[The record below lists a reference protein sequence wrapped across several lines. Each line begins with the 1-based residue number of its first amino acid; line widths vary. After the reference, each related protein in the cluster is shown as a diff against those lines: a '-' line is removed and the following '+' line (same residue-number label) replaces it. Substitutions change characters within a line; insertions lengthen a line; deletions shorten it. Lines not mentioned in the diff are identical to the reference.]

1 MLLKRPFLHRAVIFV
16 TVLSGIVSACNHR
29 ETITAI
35 AYVDPLVGTAA
46 STTESAEKHSE
57 AGSELKGQTFPAV
70 GVPHG
75 MTQWT
80 PQTRASERKCIAPYY
95 YRDSLFQGF
104 RGSHWLSGSC
114 TQDYGSVTIMP
125 MTGALKVKAEERAS
139 LFHHANE
146 KASPDYYSVY
156 LDKYK
161 ITAEVSALSRAS
173 IMRFSSE
180 DSDAIQFIVEPN
192 SDEGEGYI
200 EIDPAKKEIV
210 GYNPAHRIYQ
220 GWGESAGFSGY
231 FVAVFDTDFEHY
243 GTWNGDSIQDKNIA
257 ATGAK
262 SSVGAYVAVRPGI
275 KEVHVK
281 IGTSFTS
288 IEGARKNLE
297 AAITGWDFDAVRNE
311 SASTWNKA
319 LTKVEVKGSEE
330 SKKLFYTAL
339 YHAELLPRVFN
350 DADGSYP
357 EFGGSGKIM
366 TATGYD
372 YYDDFSMW
380 DTYRAVHPLLTL
392 LEPQSSG
399 DMVKSLLTK
408 ADQGGWLPIF
418 PCWNN
423 YTAAMIG
430 DHAIAMIGDALMKD
444 IASDEMKRAYTI
456 MRKNAFEVNTDT
468 ASYKDGKGR
477 RALAS
482 YLQYGYIPLEDSVL
496 ESFHKR
502 EQVSRTLEYAYD
514 DFVLSQVARKLGKNE
529 DYKRLSQRAGNYKN
543 VIDPAIGYARGRY
556 ADGKWIESFDSN
568 AIRASYITEGSP
580 FQYTWY
586 VPQDIGGL
594 IAVLG
599 GKENFI
605 TKLDTFFDQR
615 YYWHGNEPGHQTVYL
630 YNHAGEPWKTQGRI
644 HQIVEE
650 EYSTGPGGLS
660 GNEDGGQ
667 MSAWLAF
674 NMIGIYPTCPGL
686 PYYDLGTPFFE
697 EVSIHTGTNTF
708 TLKATNFKE
717 GNKYIQSATLNGT
730 PFNRTYLLHDEIVK
744 GGTLIL
750 EMGSQPNKAWGS
762 DPVYIP

>member
-1 MLLKRPFLHRAVIFV
+1 
-16 TVLSGIVSACNHR
+16 
-29 ETITAI
+29 
-35 AYVDPLVGTAA
+35 
-46 STTESAEKHSE
+46 
-57 AGSELKGQTFPAV
+57 
-70 GVPHG
+70 
-75 MTQWT
+75 
-80 PQTRASERKCIAPYY
+80 
-95 YRDSLFQGF
+95 
-104 RGSHWLSGSC
+104 
-114 TQDYGSVTIMP
+114 
-125 MTGALKVKAEERAS
+125 
-139 LFHHANE
+139 
-146 KASPDYYSVY
+146 
-156 LDKYK
+156 
-161 ITAEVSALSRAS
+161 
-173 IMRFSSE
+173 
-180 DSDAIQFIVEPN
+180 
-192 SDEGEGYI
+192 
-200 EIDPAKKEIV
+200 
-210 GYNPAHRIYQ
+210 
-220 GWGESAGFSGY
+220 
-231 FVAVFDTDFEHY
+231 
-243 GTWNGDSIQDKNIA
+243 
-257 ATGAK
+257 
-262 SSVGAYVAVRPGI
+262 
-275 KEVHVK
+275 
-281 IGTSFTS
+281 
-288 IEGARKNLE
+288 
-297 AAITGWDFDAVRNE
+297 
-311 SASTWNKA
+311 
-319 LTKVEVKGSEE
+319 
-330 SKKLFYTAL
+330 
-339 YHAELLPRVFN
+339 
-350 DADGSYP
+350 
-357 EFGGSGKIM
+357 
-366 TATGYD
+366 
-372 YYDDFSMW
+372 
-380 DTYRAVHPLLTL
+380 VHPLLTL
-392 LEPQSSG
+392 LEPQSSA

-444 IASDEMKRAYTI
+444 IASDEMERAYTI
-456 MRKNAFEVNTDT
+456 MRKNAFEVNSDT

-514 DFVLSQVARKLGKNE
+514 DFVLSQVARKLGKDE
-529 DYKRLSQRAGNYKN
+529 DYKKLSQRAGNYKN

-556 ADGKWIESFDSN
+556 ANEKWIEPFDPN

-594 IAVLG
+594 IAILG
-599 GKENFI
+599 GKGKFV

-730 PFNRTYLLHDEIVK
+730 PFNRTYLLHEEIVK

-762 DPVYIP
+762 DPVYMP